1 MTWCID
7 IPKADTPANVL
18 MEGITEVWSII
29 KEADDKMI
37 VYPWKARNFSRFKA
51 LSGPSKLQNNTK
63 EFINRYFVDAYFC
76 PQPGTMYLNVY
87 IGTSISQEE
96 LGMHTQHFFS
106 TKTNCSKLPFGKTPF
121 FSKTWWKS
129 DGFSA
134 PPRVC
139 PQNISRRSC

>member
-63 EFINRYFVDAYFC
+63 EFINRAQKQTA
-76 PQPGTMYLNVY
+76 P
-87 IGTSISQEE
+87 
-96 LGMHTQHFFS
+96 
-106 TKTNCSKLPFGKTPF
+106 KLPFGKTPF